1 MTDLEIIRMC
11 AKAMKIPLYYPFGK
25 EAAFYRWTGTWS
37 ERDTSD
43 DGGALKVY
51 DPLHDDAQAMALV
64 KKFDMA
70 IGRALS
76 PIKGWGAGIW
86 SKDNHCTDYVICADL
101 NRAICECCARMQL
114 EKHKR

>member
-64 KKFDMA
+64 KKLGIDCL
-70 IGRALS
+70 IDDDKIWL
-76 PIKGWGAGIW
+76 AGIHTPCEFAA
-86 SKDNHCTDYVICADL
+86 SNKDL
-101 NRAICECCARMQL
+101 NRAICESVAKMM
-114 EKHKR
+114 EDK